1 MSARQNPAVVDAKI
15 QQELAAGRLA
25 GPFDVPP
32 FSPFRVSPLGVVPK
46 KTPGD
51 FRLIHHLS
59 YPNGHSVN
67 DGIDQ
72 EFASVTYA
80 TISDA
85 ITQIKLVGQGCFLGK
100 TDVKNAFRI
109 VPIHPLDYNLLGMK
123 WRNAYYYDKCMPM
136 GCSSSCRTFEL
147 FSTALE
153 WVAQKKLKIAHLIH
167 LLDDFLIIAASKE
180 LCHLQLQLF
189 VDLCTYL
196 GVPIA
201 PNKTCGPATTLSFA
215 GIELDT
221 ILLEARLPLDKIAK
235 CNLLIS
241 DFLRRKKVT
250 LRELQSLVG
259 LLNFACSVIQPG
271 RAFLRRLIDLSLGIS
286 HPNHFIRLTKDVKAD
301 LSMWQ
306 SFLSTFNGKSLFLED
321 QWYNSNILHMYTDAS
336 GSLGFGAVFGNK
348 WCYGAWP
355 QEWTTHNIALLEFFP
370 IVLSLLLWGSAMQN
384 RCILF
389 FYRQCSY
396 CACYQQAVV

>member
-1 MSARQNPAVVDAKI
+1 M
-15 QQELAAGRLA
+15 
-25 GPFDVPP
+25 
-32 FSPFRVSPLGVVPK
+32 
-46 KTPGD
+46 
-51 FRLIHHLS
+51 
-59 YPNGHSVN
+59 
-67 DGIDQ
+67 
-72 EFASVTYA
+72 
-80 TISDA
+80 
-85 ITQIKLVGQGCFLGK
+85 
-100 TDVKNAFRI
+100 
-109 VPIHPLDYNLLGMK
+109 
-123 WRNAYYYDKCMPM
+123 
-136 GCSSSCRTFEL
+136 
-147 FSTALE
+147 
-153 WVAQKKLKIAHLIH
+153 
-167 LLDDFLIIAASKE
+167 
-180 LCHLQLQLF
+180 
-189 VDLCTYL
+189 
-196 GVPIA
+196 
-201 PNKTCGPATTLSFA
+201 
-215 GIELDT
+215 
-221 ILLEARLPLDKIAK
+221 PLDKIAK

-355 QEWTTHNIALLEFFP
+355 QEWTTHNIALLEFFS

-389 FYRQCSY
+389 FTDNAAIVHVINKQSCKDKQLMFFVRKLVLTCLKNNIIFKAKHVMGLHNDLADSLSRLQIQKFYSLAPASMDKMPTDIPMSLQPQNW
-396 CACYQQAVV
+396 AL